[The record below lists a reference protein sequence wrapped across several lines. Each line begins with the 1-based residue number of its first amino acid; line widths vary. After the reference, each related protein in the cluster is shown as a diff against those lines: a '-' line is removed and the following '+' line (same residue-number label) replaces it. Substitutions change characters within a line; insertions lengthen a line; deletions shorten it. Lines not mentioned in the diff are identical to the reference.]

1 MEKTKYETR
10 RMVETISV
18 LPRTL
23 IIEKQE
29 MKQGEG
35 ENAINSEMFV
45 VYGHD
50 PATRRI
56 WCATF
61 IDEQEAEA
69 WVHGSKTFGRPVLGA
84 VIAGQEQKLIDA
96 EAQKGAEMSDDAM
109 AIGNEDSG
117 PAGKPS

>member
-1 MEKTKYETR
+1 MEKTTYKAEL
-10 RMVETISV
+10 MVETISV

-23 IIEKQE
+23 EIKQE
-29 MKQGEG
+29 AMKVGTV
-35 ENAINSEMFV
+35 NAFMFV

-50 PATRRI
+50 PATRKV

-84 VIAGQEQKLIDA
+84 VMAGQENKLADA
-96 EAQKGAEMSDDAM
+96 TAQKGAEMSDDAV
-109 AIGNEDSG
+109 AVGNEDQG

>member
-1 MEKTKYETR
+1 MEKTAYTTIKS
-10 RMVETISV
+10 VETVSV

-23 IIEKQE
+23 IITPERMPIKD
-29 MKQGEG
+29 
-35 ENAINSEMFV
+35 ASATMFV
-45 VYGHD
+45 IYGLD
-50 PATRRI
+50 AAQRKV

-69 WVHGSKTFGRPVLGA
+69 WVYGSKILGRPILGA
-84 VIAGQEQKLIDA
+84 VMAGQDVVTE
-96 EAQKGAEMSDDAM
+96 KGKEMSDDAM